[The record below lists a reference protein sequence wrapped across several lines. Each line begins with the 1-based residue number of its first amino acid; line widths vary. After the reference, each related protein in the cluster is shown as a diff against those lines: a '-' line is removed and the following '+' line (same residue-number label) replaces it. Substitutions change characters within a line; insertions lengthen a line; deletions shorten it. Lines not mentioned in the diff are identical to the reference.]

1 MYKPFNSQDSVMLLV
16 DHQVGTMSWVGS
28 ISFEEM
34 KRNALMLAKS
44 AAILGIPTVLS
55 SSMEEHAQGPLL
67 SELEQILPK
76 EFANRVK
83 RAGVVNAMADENFA
97 AAVKAAA
104 GNRKRIIIA
113 GVTNDVFTVYPT
125 LTLLEMGYEVQVVA
139 DAGGSPTKMADE
151 SSLRRMDKAGATIT
165 STNQLIAELAQTWAD
180 ENGQKLLQVI
190 AEALQA

>member
-1 MYKPFNSQDSVMLLV
+1 
-16 DHQVGTMSWVGS
+16 
-28 ISFEEM
+28 
-34 KRNALMLAKS
+34 
-44 AAILGIPTVLS
+44 
-55 SSMEEHAQGPLL
+55 
-67 SELEQILPK
+67 
-76 EFANRVK
+76 
-83 RAGVVNAMADENFA
+83 
-97 AAVKAAA
+97 KAAA

-113 GVTNDVFTVYPT
+113 GVTNDVCTVYPT